1 MRKLRMTAGLV
12 AFGMVMG
19 IAGPG
24 PLTQVAQAQSP
35 VTMIVPYPPGGATDL
50 MARLVQ
56 PELSA
61 ALGATVVIKNSAG
74 ANGTVGAMEM
84 ARSRPDGTT
93 ILFTTGTSLVL
104 TPHTRGAPFRQD
116 QFIPVCQTSA
126 ALVVMM
132 TPQNSGLR
140 TLQDVV
146 ARARQDAGA
155 FPYASTGPG
164 GTPHITMVSLERM
177 TGISMNHIPFR
188 GSGEVMQA
196 LAANQVQ
203 LFTDQGNLVR
213 QYHLHPIAVFSET
226 RRPEFPDTPT
236 MRELGHDLVFTIWS
250 GIYLPAGTPDAIV
263 DRISEGCLRTM
274 AAPAVVEGLRRMDMP
289 IQARGRAEF
298 SAFHAAEY
306 ERFGR
311 LVEQFNLRVN

>member
-84 ARSRPDGTT
+84 ARSRSDGTT